1 MKRSTDKTKV
11 QGLQTRGK
19 RNKNSTGAAKNEKL
33 KYGCSTKNILVN
45 RCKKQVVRVTESKS
59 NLKYSLAGVK
69 QEEMQKRAEIRG
81 V

>member
-1 MKRSTDKTKV
+1 M
-11 QGLQTRGK
+11 Q
-19 RNKNSTGAAKNEKL
+19 
-33 KYGCSTKNILVN
+33 

-69 QEEMQKRAEIRG
+69 QEETQKRAEIRG